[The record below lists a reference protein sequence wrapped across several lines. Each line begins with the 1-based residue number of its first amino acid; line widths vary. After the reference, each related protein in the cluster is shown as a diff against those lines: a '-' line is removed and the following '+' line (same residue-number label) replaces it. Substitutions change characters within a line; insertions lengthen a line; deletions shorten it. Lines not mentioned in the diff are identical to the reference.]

1 MSDPRSILA
10 HDLSTGWLGA
20 VSFLVDQPDKK
31 AVHLLVRILDPAAED
46 LAVREA
52 VQALINTRNG
62 GRSES
67 QRMPDIETT
76 RNTIFPASWA
86 ARHPEPADLA
96 AHYRE
101 RYTKD
106 GLRGFP
112 GNREGTYFGRIVSYP
127 RSDADIVAE
136 SSDQLSE
143 MVRKLRVE
151 LDTGQ
156 AKSSRYE
163 MNIYCERL
171 DRSPMSFPCLAHVSV
186 HLHEGKLHMQ
196 AIYRNEYL
204 LARGYG
210 NFLGLAELQQYIAT
224 AVELPVGELL
234 MTIGHA
240 ELDAPKTAIRELLG
254 RFAVGESE

>member
-1 MSDPRSILA
+1 MRVDPRSILA
-10 HDLSTGWLGA
+10 PDLSSGWLGA
-20 VSFLVDQPDKK
+20 VSVLVDQPDKK
-31 AVHLLVRILDPAAED
+31 AVHLLVRIVDPTSEN

-52 VQALINTRNG
+52 VQALINTRNK

-67 QRMPDIETT
+67 KRMPDIETT

-112 GNREGTYFGRIVSYP
+112 GNGDGTYFGRIVSYP
-127 RSDADIVAE
+127 RSDADVVEE

-143 MVRKLRVE
+143 TVRKLRVE
-151 LDTGQ
+151 LNTGQ
-156 AKSSRYE
+156 AKTSRYE
-163 MNIYCERL
+163 INIYCERL
-171 DRSPMSFPCLAHVSV
+171 DRGAMSFPCLAHASV
-186 HLHEGKLHMQ
+186 HLHEGKLQMQ

-210 NFLGLAELQQYIAT
+210 NFLGLAELQQYIAA
-224 AVELPVGELL
+224 AVDLPVGELL

-254 RFAVGESE
+254 RFFVNDS